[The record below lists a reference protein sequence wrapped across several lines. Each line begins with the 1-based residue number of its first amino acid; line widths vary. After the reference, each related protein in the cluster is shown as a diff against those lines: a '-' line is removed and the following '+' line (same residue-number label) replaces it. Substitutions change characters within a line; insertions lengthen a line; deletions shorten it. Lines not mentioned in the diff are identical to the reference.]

1 MMRRNKGK
9 ESAMNAKSLIALASI
24 ALAAGSALA
33 DDITPDFSN
42 QAVSTKSRA
51 EVKAEVRQ
59 AAAAGQLLAAG
70 EEDFGVPTTRSTTV
84 ARAQVKA
91 EVLAAR
97 ARGELMPAGELL
109 VAEHPVRTDAG
120 FRFSSLAAR

>member
-1 MMRRNKGK
+1 
-9 ESAMNAKSLIALASI
+9 MNAKQLIAFASI

-33 DDITPDFSN
+33 DDITPDFSA
-42 QAVSTKSRA
+42 QALSTKSRA

-59 AAAAGQLLAAG
+59 AAARGELLAAG
-70 EEDFGVPTTRSTTV
+70 EQDFGDVTPQASTV

-97 ARGELMPAGELL
+97 ARGELLPAGE
-109 VAEHPVRTDAG
+109 R
-120 FRFSSLAAR
+120 SLAELKTPQHDNRFRTNAIAAR

>member
-1 MMRRNKGK
+1 MTRRNKGK
-9 ESAMNAKSLIALASI
+9 ESAMNAKSLIAFASI

-33 DDITPDFSN
+33 DDITPDFSQ
-42 QAVSTKSRA
+42 QALSTRSRA

-59 AAAAGQLLAAG
+59 AAAAGQLLPAG
-70 EEDFGVPTTRSTTV
+70 EEDVSVPTERATSV

-97 ARGELMPAGELL
+97 ARGELIPAGELTG
-109 VAEHPVRTDAG
+109 AEHPVRTDG
-120 FRFSSLAAR
+120 RFRFSSLAAR

>member
-1 MMRRNKGK
+1 
-9 ESAMNAKSLIALASI
+9 MNAKSLIAFASI
-24 ALAAGSALA
+24 ALAAGSVLA

-42 QAVSTKSRA
+42 QVASTRSRA

-59 AAAAGQLLAAG
+59 AAAAGELLAAG
-70 EEDFGVPTTRSTTV
+70 EEAFGVPTVRSTSV

-97 ARGELMPAGELL
+97 ARGELIPAGELL
-109 VAEHPVRTDAG
+109 AAEHPVRTDGA